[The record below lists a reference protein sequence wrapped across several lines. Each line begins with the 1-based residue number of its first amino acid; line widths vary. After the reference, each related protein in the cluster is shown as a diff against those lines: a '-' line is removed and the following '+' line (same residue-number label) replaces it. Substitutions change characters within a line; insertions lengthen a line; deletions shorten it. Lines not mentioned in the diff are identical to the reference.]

1 MLSLTPIIQQ
11 LEHKPPSFNALWFR
25 QVAGAA
31 EYAQIRPDALP
42 LPAAWVVRAN
52 EKSKHLGE
60 RREEITVT
68 FDVVIAIENARVHTP
83 GETDDL
89 LLQYRKAVKTEL
101 LGSYPHDDTKAINY
115 DGGRVLQYAEGDIYW
130 ADTYSFVAEITNYLP
145 DPPPFEKAEYQ
156 EKLA

>member
-1 MLSLTPIIQQ
+1 MLSLTPIIK
-11 LEHKPPSFNALWFR
+11 LIEPKPQGFNQLWFR

-60 RREEITVT
+60 RREEITIT
-68 FDVVIAIENARVHTP
+68 FDVVIAIENARVHTA
-83 GETDDL
+83 GETDDAL
-89 LLQYRKAVKTEL
+89 LDYRKAVKNKL
-101 LGSYPHDDTKAINY
+101 LGAYADDDTKAINY

-130 ADTYSFVAEITNYLP
+130 ADTYSFVAQITNYLP
-145 DPPPFEKAEYQ
+145 DPPPYESADYQ
-156 EKLA
+156 ENLT